1 MSAHCQAF
9 FDSATFTYTYVV
21 YDAEGGHAAI
31 IDPVLNY
38 DHKSGRTRQ
47 ASNDQVID
55 FVKSHGLTVD
65 WILETHAHADHLTG
79 AMQLKAALGGK
90 TAIGCHIDVVQK
102 VFKGVFNLGPEM
114 VTDGSQFDR
123 LFREGD
129 TFAIGSLTAEVLEVP
144 GHTPAC
150 VAYHIED
157 RLFVGDT
164 MFMPDVGTAR
174 CDFPGGD
181 ARTLYR
187 SVRRMLDFP
196 AETRLMMCHD
206 YPPAGREARYET
218 TVAEQRAH
226 NIHVHDGISEAAFVE
241 MRSKRDRTL
250 EMPLLIIPS
259 IQVNICAGRLPPA
272 EDNGKT
278 YLKIPLDVL

>member
-1 MSAHCQAF
+1 MSANCQAF
-9 FDSATFTYTYVV
+9 FDPATFTYTYVV

-47 ASNDQVID
+47 TSNSAVID
-55 FVKSHGLTVD
+55 FVKAHGLKVD

-79 AMQLKAALGGK
+79 AVKLKKELGGR

-102 VFKGVFNLGPEM
+102 VFKDVFNLEAQM
-114 VTDGSQFDR
+114 ATDGSQFDH

-129 TFAIGSLTAEVLEVP
+129 TFAIGGLTARVLEVP

-150 VAYHIED
+150 VAYHIDEH
-157 RLFVGDT
+157 LFVGDT

-181 ARTLYR
+181 ARMLYR
-187 SVRRMLDFP
+187 SIRRMLDFP
-196 AETRLMMCHD
+196 ADTRLMMCHD
-206 YPPAGREARYET
+206 YPPAGREARCET
-218 TVAEQRAH
+218 TVAEQRTH
-226 NIHVHDGISEAAFVE
+226 NIHIHDGISEAAFVE
-241 MRSKRDRTL
+241 MRSNRDRTL

-259 IQVNICAGRLPPA
+259 IQVNIRAGQLPPA
-272 EDNGKT
+272 DDNGKT

>member
-1 MSAHCQAF
+1 MSANCQAF
-9 FDSATFTYTYVV
+9 FDPATFTYTYVV

-47 ASNDQVID
+47 TSNSAVID
-55 FVKSHGLTVD
+55 FVKAHGLKVD

-79 AMQLKAALGGK
+79 AVKLKKELGGR

-102 VFKGVFNLGPEM
+102 VFKDVFNLEAQM
-114 VTDGSQFDR
+114 ATDGSQFDH

-129 TFAIGSLTAEVLEVP
+129 TFAIGGLTARVLEVP

-150 VAYHIED
+150 VAYHIDEH
-157 RLFVGDT
+157 LFVGDT

-181 ARTLYR
+181 ARMLYR
-187 SVRRMLDFP
+187 SIRRMLDFP
-196 AETRLMMCHD
+196 ADTRLMMCHD
-206 YPPAGREARYET
+206 YPPTGREARCET
-218 TVAEQRAH
+218 TVAEQRTH
-226 NIHVHDGISEAAFVE
+226 NIHIHDGISEAAFVE
-241 MRSKRDRTL
+241 MRSNRDRTL

-259 IQVNICAGRLPPA
+259 IQVNIRAGQLPPA
-272 EDNGKT
+272 DDNGKT

>member
-1 MSAHCQAF
+1 MSANCQAF
-9 FDSATFTYTYVV
+9 FDPATFTYTYVV

-47 ASNDQVID
+47 TSNTAVID
-55 FVKSHGLTVD
+55 FVKAHGLKVD

-79 AMQLKAALGGK
+79 AVKLKKELGGR

-102 VFKGVFNLGPEM
+102 VFKDVFNLEAQM
-114 VTDGSQFDR
+114 ATDGSQFDH

-129 TFAIGSLTAEVLEVP
+129 TFAIGGLTVRVLEVP

-150 VAYHIED
+150 VAYHIDEY
-157 RLFVGDT
+157 LFVGDT

-181 ARTLYR
+181 ARMLYR
-187 SVRRMLDFP
+187 SIRRMLDFP
-196 AETRLMMCHD
+196 ADTRLMMCHD
-206 YPPAGREARYET
+206 YPPAGREARCET

-226 NIHVHDGISEAAFVE
+226 NIHIHDGISEAAFVE
-241 MRSKRDRTL
+241 MRSNRDRTL

-259 IQVNICAGRLPPA
+259 IQVNIRAGQLPPA
-272 EDNGKT
+272 DDNGKT